1 MGQIEHIVLYYAAY
15 SKEAK
20 LVERDA
26 FEVDR
31 FRFNPDSTPILFNK
45 ALSYIT
51 LKVHSLSY
59 KTDILLP

>member
-31 FRFNPDSTPILFNK
+31 FRFNPDSTPILF
-45 ALSYIT
+45 IRPW
-51 LKVHSLSY
+51 V
-59 KTDILLP
+59 I